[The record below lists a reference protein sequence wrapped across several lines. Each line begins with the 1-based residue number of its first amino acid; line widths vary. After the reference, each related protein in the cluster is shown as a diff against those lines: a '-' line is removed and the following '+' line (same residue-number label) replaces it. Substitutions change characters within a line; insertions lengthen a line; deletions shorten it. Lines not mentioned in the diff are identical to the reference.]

1 MTKRLNRSCLDELVS
16 VCQLLRLK
24 GRKSQKSI
32 YVKYNEYII
41 DVLIDLC
48 MFIMLNTAIGSL
60 LRPFNSLVSHISRL
74 AVIISTE
81 LENKSP

>member
-1 MTKRLNRSCLDELVS
+1 MLN
-16 VCQLLRLK
+16 
-24 GRKSQKSI
+24 
-32 YVKYNEYII
+32 YHEYII

-48 MFIMLNTAIGSL
+48 KFIMLNTAISSL